1 MKTVFVIGAGST
13 AFLDIPTSAMQ
24 NKLLSN
30 LSESTARSGKT
41 DAGEDL
47 KRKFGIIMDGTF
59 GKENYT
65 VNDVYNILDSNLLLH
80 NALQYGE
87 TKIESYELEKC
98 KREII
103 AFIFSEILEKTKE
116 SVGGD
121 GHRRLIS
128 FYRSLAEA
136 ELERKIHTD
145 VSKRENFISSYS
157 VINFNWDLY
166 SLLPI
171 IEAHDE
177 LNHINDRYLPVGR
190 NPQLR
195 IFTDFNC
202 EYASAEPENG
212 VWYPFTE
219 SAAFIAN
226 SEKYDTKRRIL
237 LVKCFF
243 PHGSINLFKCSSCA
257 KHSYYLGD
265 LTVKGVVK
273 KLTDRSEKP
282 LYRCPY
288 CGKNIYATD
297 FDALTQSNFKVRNS
311 FLEETR
317 LSMMKELREAER
329 LVFIGYSMPSDDTDY
344 ITMFKSLYEN
354 VKEVFVVA
362 YAEGAKNDF
371 LPYEKLPEDK
381 EKDGLKNFDSVF
393 KEKARYNMAGFP
405 QAIDK
410 ILRVCR

>member
-30 LSESTARSGKT
+30 LGESTTESGKT

-59 GKENYT
+59 GKGNYT

-103 AFIFSEILEKTKE
+103 AFIFSEILEKTKQG
-116 SVGGD
+116 VGGD
-121 GHRRLIS
+121 GHHRLIS

-202 EYASAEPENG
+202 EYASAEPENSL
-212 VWYPFTE
+212 WYPFTE
-219 SAAFIAN
+219 SAAFVAN
-226 SEKYDTKRRIL
+226 SEKYDTKRKIL

-243 PHGSINLFKCSSCA
+243 PHGSMNLFKCSSCA

-273 KLTDRSEKP
+273 KITDQSEKP
-282 LYRCPY
+282 LYQCPY
-288 CGKNIYATD
+288 CGKKIYATD
-297 FDALTQSNFKVRNS
+297 FDVLAQSNFKVRNS

-329 LVFIGYSMPSDDTDY
+329 LVFIGYSMPNDDTDY
-344 ITMFKSLYEN
+344 ITMFKSLYRSVE
-354 VKEVFVVA
+354 EVFVVA

-371 LPYEKLPEDK
+371 LPYEKLPESK

-393 KEKARYNMAGFP
+393 KEKARYNAAGFP

>member
-1 MKTVFVIGAGST
+1 MKTVFVVGAGST

-30 LSESTARSGKT
+30 FGEIATESGKT

-47 KRKFGIIMDGTF
+47 KRKFRIIMDGTF
-59 GKENYT
+59 GRGNYT

-103 AFIFSEILEKTKE
+103 AFFFSEILEKIKE

-121 GHRRLIS
+121 GHRKLVS

-136 ELERKIHTD
+136 ELERKVHTD
-145 VSKRENFISSYS
+145 VSNRENFISSYS
-157 VINFNWDLY
+157 IINFNWDLY

-202 EYASAEPENG
+202 EYASAESG
-212 VWYPFTE
+212 SGLWYPFTE

-243 PHGSINLFKCSSCA
+243 PHGSMNLFKCSSCA

-265 LTVKGVVK
+265 LTVKGVADALDHQNARFPYK
-273 KLTDRSEKP
+273 
-282 LYRCPY
+282 CPY
-288 CGKNIYATD
+288 CNAEINTSD
-297 FDALTQSNFKVRNS
+297 FDVLAQSNFKVRNS

-317 LSMMKELREAER
+317 LSMMKELRDATR
-329 LVFIGYSMPSDDTDY
+329 LVFIGYSMPNDDTDY
-344 ITMFKSLYEN
+344 ITMFKSLYKS
-354 VKEVFVVA
+354 VKEVFVVS
-362 YAEGAKNDF
+362 YAKGATNDF
-371 LPYEKLPEDK
+371 LSYEKLPECK

-405 QAIDK
+405 QAADK